1 MKRIIQFVLS
11 FVTLCSSASLSA
23 QDSTVTSFVSL
34 HDPSDTV
41 RFSSINLDH
50 FQNYRYT
57 SSPFNASSGN
67 IGLPTLDLFNIQRPV
82 YNGFF
87 QGFASSVLTIED
99 LRFYLQEKDITTL
112 KYING
117 ANSEQYFNV
126 FHSNQFGDG
135 LNLSFDYNRII
146 SEGFYSNQLT
156 DNTHFNTTLNYL
168 SRSGNYNVK
177 AAYLISNIKVQEN
190 GGINFSDSTDED
202 LSNPNLLPL
211 NLFNASHK
219 LRSQTVLLNQTLL
232 LKDSS
237 FLSQIKLYHHSDL
250 SWSWKWY
257 KDQGGQS
264 LYEEFY
270 MDSTQTFDSIHYSK
284 FSNNI
289 GVSVLDDLIRF
300 GYDHE
305 YHDYFQTVSFDT
317 LYVSQ
322 FLSTKIQK
330 QFGKFHGIV
339 DVKKGIAGFNQ
350 DDHNLNLRVHY
361 QYDSLNSFSA
371 VASNSST
378 TPYYWMS
385 RYSGNHVFY
394 DRTFDQLGLNSL
406 AVSFK
411 NERYHF
417 NIGLNYNQHSNFIVH
432 DNAAVPFQT
441 DEDVSQ
447 FHLRLNKEFHFGNFR
462 FLNDINYQFINSSD
476 LLPLPNLLTAHS
488 LSYQKSF
495 FNDKLFTQ
503 IGTDVRYVG
512 SYGGYGFF
520 PESAAFNLQDDRE
533 LGDFVYVDLFLKFRI
548 QHVRVFAKMENIL
561 GDQFSAEGMMISNY
575 PVPGRAFKIGVSW
588 TMFN

>member
-1 MKRIIQFVLS
+1 MKRIIQSVLS
-11 FVTLCSSASLSA
+11 VIILCYSHSLSA

-34 HDPSDTV
+34 HEPIDTIH
-41 RFSSINLDH
+41 FSSIDLDH
-50 FQNYRYT
+50 FQNYRYKHT
-57 SSPFNASSGN
+57 PFNASSGN
-67 IGLPTLDLFNIQRPV
+67 IGLPTLNLFNVLRPN

-87 QGFASSVLTIED
+87 QGFSSSILTIED
-99 LRFYLQEKDITTL
+99 LRFYRQDKDITTL

-126 FHSNQFGDG
+126 FHSNQFGEG

-168 SRSGNYNVK
+168 SRSGKYTVK

-190 GGINFSDSTDED
+190 GGINFNDSTNED

-219 LRSQTVLLNQTLL
+219 LRSQAVLLNQSLL
-232 LKDSS
+232 LKDST
-237 FLSQIKLYHHSDL
+237 FLNQIKLYHHSDL

-284 FSNNI
+284 FTNSI
-289 GVSVLDDLIRF
+289 GVSFLDDLVRF

-305 YHDYFQTVSFDT
+305 YHNYFQTSSFDT
-317 LYVSQ
+317 IYVSQ
-322 FLSTKIQK
+322 FLSAKIHK
-330 QFGKFHGIV
+330 RIGKFAGSV
-339 DVKKGIAGFNQ
+339 KFKKGVSGFNQ
-350 DDHNLNLRVHY
+350 KDHNVDFRVHY
-361 QYDSLNSFSA
+361 QHDSLNHFSLI
-371 VASNSST
+371 ASNSST
-378 TPYYWMS
+378 TPYYWMN
-385 RYSGNHVFY
+385 RFSGNHVFY
-394 DRTFDQLGLNSL
+394 DRPFDQLGFSSL
-406 AVSFK
+406 DFSF
-411 NERYHF
+411 NNLQYHF
-417 NIGLNYNQHSNFIVH
+417 KIGLSYNQHLNYIVH
-432 DNAAVPFQT
+432 DAGGVPFQA
-441 DEDVSQ
+441 DEEVSR
-447 FHLRLNKEFHFGNFR
+447 FHLRLNKAFYFRNFR
-462 FLNDINYQFINSSD
+462 FSNDINYQIIGSSD

-503 IGTDVRYVG
+503 IGTDVRYIG

-520 PESAAFNLQDDRE
+520 PESAAFTLQDDRE
-533 LGDFVYVDLFLKFRI
+533 LGDFIYMDLFFKFRI

-561 GDQFSAEGMMISNY
+561 GDQFSAEGMMINNY